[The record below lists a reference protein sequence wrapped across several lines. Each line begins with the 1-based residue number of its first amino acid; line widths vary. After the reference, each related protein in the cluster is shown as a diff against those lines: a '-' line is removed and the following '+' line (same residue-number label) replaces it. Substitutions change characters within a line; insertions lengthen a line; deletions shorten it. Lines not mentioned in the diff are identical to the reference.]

1 MEVRYRGHS
10 CVEVRGEHHLL
21 IDPDFTEPPAPGVEF
36 ICITHAHR
44 DHIAKV
50 ASVDTGTVLASPDV
64 CEIAE
69 RLGVPRRR
77 LRPVKPGEQV
87 ANIRVFPGN
96 SATNGALYT
105 ALYVLFKQRLPD
117 ASGTPLAFMVEDELT
132 LLHDGD
138 AHEANEQLR
147 PDILCLTWRTV
158 PVRPALYRERI
169 LAVAAAYRPRYV
181 LPIHYDLPKAEADPC
196 ELERELAVPVLLGR
210 DWHTVDADQDS
221 DQTTARNGH

>member
-10 CVEVRGEHHLL
+10 CVEVRGEHHVL
-21 IDPDFTEPPAPGVEF
+21 IDPDFIEPPAPGVEF

-64 CEIAE
+64 CEVAE
-69 RLGVPRRR
+69 KLGIPRRR

-87 ANIRVFPGN
+87 ANIRTFPG
-96 SATNGALYT
+96 SSPTNGPLYT
-105 ALYVLFKQRLPD
+105 ALYLVFKQRLPD

-138 AHEANEQLR
+138 AHEAREQLK
-147 PDILCLTWRTV
+147 PDILCMTWRTV
-158 PVRPALYRERI
+158 PVRPELYRER
-169 LAVAAAYRPRYV
+169 LLDVAAAYGPRYV
-181 LPIHYDLPKAEADPC
+181 LPIHYDLPKAEADPR
-196 ELERELAVPVLLGR
+196 ELEQELTVPVLQGR
-210 DWHTVDADQDS
+210 DWHTLDAGQP
-221 DQTTARNGH
+221 